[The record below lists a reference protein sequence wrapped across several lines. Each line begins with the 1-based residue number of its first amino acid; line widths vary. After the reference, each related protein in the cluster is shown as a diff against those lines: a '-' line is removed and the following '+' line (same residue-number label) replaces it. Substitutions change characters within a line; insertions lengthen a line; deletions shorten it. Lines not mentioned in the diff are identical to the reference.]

1 MANKNIATLSVEAL
15 FKLRDDV
22 TAALS
27 SRASDLQK
35 RLSRLTGSAP
45 AKRAYNK
52 RKGPR
57 KGMKVAPKYRGPG
70 GELWSGRGLKPRWL
84 TAELKAGKKVEDFA
98 IGAKPAKRTQKK
110 R

>member
-1 MANKNIATLSVEAL
+1 MANKNIATLSVDAL

-22 TAALS
+22 TSVLAKKTA
-27 SRASDLQK
+27 DLQMQ
-35 RLSRLTGSAP
+35 LSRLTGSAP

-70 GELWSGRGLKPRWL
+70 GELWSGRGMKPRWL
-84 TAELKAGKKVEDFA
+84 TAELKSGKKIEQFA
-98 IGAKPAKRTQKK
+98 IGAKTQKK
-110 R
+110 RK